1 MRGKGKMGRCF
12 HMSSENKA
20 EVLLSCVAV
29 GWPHSSF
36 ECNVRSTA
44 HLGFLLS
51 DMHQTFLPSRRKQ
64 WPTGLA
70 EKHWRIKD
78 SRQQSWERIWN
89 YLIYLPP
96 QSCLPSP
103 SAPCL
108 LAALLMLWPQ
118 SVLLIHCLGAKTP
131 ISSPSLPPGIT
142 LHPEHLTGPEPHIKL

>member
-1 MRGKGKMGRCF
+1 MGLPFLGVEKSIPETTFYTSDCAPRPKQECHAEIVSKIVRAKNPYTIMRGKGKMGRCF

-70 EKHWRIKD
+70 EKHWGIKD
-78 SRQQSWERIWN
+78 SRQQSWERI
-89 YLIYLPP
+89 
-96 QSCLPSP
+96 
-103 SAPCL
+103 
-108 LAALLMLWPQ
+108 
-118 SVLLIHCLGAKTP
+118 
-131 ISSPSLPPGIT
+131 
-142 LHPEHLTGPEPHIKL
+142 